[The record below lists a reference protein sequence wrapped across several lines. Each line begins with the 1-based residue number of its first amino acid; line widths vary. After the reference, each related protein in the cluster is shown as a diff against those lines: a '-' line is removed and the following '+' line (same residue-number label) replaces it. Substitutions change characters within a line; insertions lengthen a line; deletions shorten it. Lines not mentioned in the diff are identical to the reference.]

1 MNVMSAKYI
10 QASPQALNPV
20 VQRVVPYGS
29 RLPNVAMEADLGR
42 HLDYFRDMTHGPT
55 LFLYAAETDR
65 VLQARAQGIS
75 VVVVDDRFER
85 SEAGGPDLGIWCVPD
100 VSGALRGRLFG
111 AERQAVLADANQR
124 LVGVWTGAGA
134 FTDWLSA
141 ALATLARPAAAER
154 HEGAPVLLL
163 PNVLEPGLR
172 RALIERLE
180 SRMEE
185 GRVAIIDKG
194 ETRSVELPDKK
205 RRRDHKL
212 AKDDPLYLACA
223 ERVGRIVM
231 PELYKA
237 FWIEKLR
244 HEGYYLARYDDARAD
259 FFAAHRDN
267 NTPGTAQRRIAVSM
281 ELNGDYEG
289 GGLIFPEYTDHRYRA
304 PAGGALAFSCN
315 LMHEAVPV
323 SKGSRYVL
331 LAFMAAA

>member
-1 MNVMSAKYI
+1 MSAKFI
-10 QASPQALNPV
+10 QALPQALNPV
-20 VQRVVPYGS
+20 VQRLVPYGS

-65 VLQARAQGIS
+65 VLEARAQGVA

-85 SEAGGPDLGIWCVPD
+85 SGVGEPDLDIWCVPD
-100 VSGALRGRLFG
+100 ISGALRGRLFG
-111 AERQAVLADANQR
+111 AERQALLADANQR
-124 LVGVWTGAGA
+124 MVAVWSGAGV
-134 FTDWLSA
+134 FSDWLSA
-141 ALATLARPAAAER
+141 ALSSLTRPPPQER
-154 HEGAPVLLL
+154 RDGAPVLLL

-180 SRMEE
+180 SQMVE

-223 ERVGRIVM
+223 ERVSRLVM

-244 HEGYYLARYDDARAD
+244 HEGYYLARYDDDRAD

-267 NTPGTAQRRIAVSM
+267 NTPGTARRRVAISM
-281 ELNGDYEG
+281 ELNDDYEG
-289 GGLIFPEYTDHRYRA
+289 GGLIFPEYADHRHRA

-331 LAFMAAA
+331 LAFMAAP

>member
-1 MNVMSAKYI
+1 MSAKYI
-10 QASPQALNPV
+10 QASPKALTPV
-20 VQRVVPYGS
+20 VPNLVSFGS

-55 LFLYAAETDR
+55 LFLYAAGSDR
-65 VLQARAQGIS
+65 VLQARAEGVT
-75 VVVVDDRFER
+75 VVAIDDRIER
-85 SEAGGPDLGIWCVPD
+85 SEVGGADLDIWCVPD
-100 VSGALRGRLFG
+100 INGALRVRLFG
-111 AERQAVLADANQR
+111 AERQALLADANQR
-124 LVGVWTGAGA
+124 VVAAWSGAGA
-134 FTDWLSA
+134 FSDWLSS
-141 ALATLARPAAAER
+141 ALSTLARPAAQER
-154 HEGAPVLLL
+154 REGAPVLLL
-163 PNVLEPGLR
+163 PNVLEPRLC
-172 RALIERLE
+172 RALIERLD

-194 ETRSVELPDKK
+194 ETKSVELPDKK

-212 AKDDPLYLACA
+212 PKDDPLYLACA
-223 ERVGRIVM
+223 ERVSRRVM

-244 HEGYYLARYDDARAD
+244 HEGYYLARYDDDRAD

-267 NTPGTAQRRIAVSM
+267 NTPGTARRRMAISM
-281 ELNGDYEG
+281 ELNENYEG
-289 GGLIFPEYTDHRYRA
+289 GGLMFPEYSDHRHRA

-331 LAFMAAA
+331 LAFMAAP